1 MAATAAAAVL
11 AAAGAAAEL
20 RIDVAG
26 MVDRTDGDAVAG
38 DEPAGN
44 QEYHGEAAHPRNL
57 AGRRRR
63 VTTQACEE
71 DVTTT

>member
-1 MAATAAAAVL
+1 
-11 AAAGAAAEL
+11 
-20 RIDVAG
+20 VAG